1 MVTRKMAGVRESL
14 ARNKFQA
21 QKNQLI
27 GWLNRWLRGPDS
39 NGGA

>member
-27 GWLNRWLRGPDS
+27 GWLNRWLRGP
-39 NGGA
+39 